1 MQNQRSS
8 DMLIYAGGEKGGN
21 VGSMKIR
28 KVEDKPMVIHTKK
41 KPKFHLHTK
50 KKAVTKK
57 KVTPTSVI
65 VERKKPR
72 SGIKKKWEESGQ
84 SVKVR
89 KESLRT
95 MAGVGIRTGAE
106 QIEGGEEIKESIDL
120 LAVTSAPAFSAVS
133 QGAGLYRRKREENRR
148 KRKGREKEKSGHA
161 VASIHVRRNQSEGKT
176 DKGRKSK
183 RNRKDV
189 SKRESNHSSGVN
201 HFVKDRMIDS
211 FLEKFQSE
219 REEQKNIITSTKEA
233 AKAAAIL
240 LVKQV
245 VTFLAPILLGVFALV
260 SVVGIVVVAILAVIY
275 NSPLSIFF
283 PLPDTGYENPRTVLC
298 EYYREFNQQITSL
311 EEQGYSITY
320 QNSENG
326 VPVSNF
332 NDTLM
337 VYMVKYGTGQAA
349 YVMDDEGKKHL
360 KEVFEEMNYY
370 DRSSS
375 ATQIPAGESL
385 GEVVTTGY
393 CNCSLCCGQWAGG
406 HTASGTVPK
415 ANHTLA
421 VDAHSPKVPM
431 GTKIVMNG
439 KTYKVEDTG
448 NFARYGT
455 DFDIYF
461 GSHAEALAWGKRK
474 VEAYLAEGNENTVE
488 VVVSGTLVHNLTY
501 EDYIALNKLTE
512 EQVDW
517 LKSMMSEDMWDNY
530 YVGAGGQAVADLAMT
545 KIGCNYSQ
553 DRRYE
558 EGYYDCSSLVQRLYK
573 EVNIDLP
580 ATAATQ
586 GKYCYDNAMI
596 INKKDLKPGDL
607 IFYSYEE
614 NGEFRNISHVAIY
627 VGDGKMVHAANSS
640 RGVVLDPLRTN
651 HVVFY
656 ARPY

>member
-8 DMLIYAGGEKGGN
+8 DMPIYAGGEKGGN
-21 VGSMKIR
+21 VVSMKIR

-41 KPKFHLHTK
+41 KPKLHLHTK

-57 KVTPTSVI
+57 KVTPISVT
-65 VERKKPR
+65 VERKIPR
-72 SGIKKKWEESGQ
+72 SGMKKKWEESGQ
-84 SVKVR
+84 SIKVR

-95 MAGVGIRTGAE
+95 MAGVGIRAGAE
-106 QIEGGEEIKESIDL
+106 QIEGGEEIKESIDF

-133 QGAGLYRRKREENRR
+133 QGAGLYCRKREENRR
-148 KRKGREKEKSGHA
+148 KRKGREKEKSGH
-161 VASIHVRRNQSEGKT
+161 VVDSIHVRRNQSEGKT
-176 DKGRKSK
+176 DKGGKSK
-183 RNRKDV
+183 RNRKDA
-189 SKRESNHSSGVN
+189 SKREGNHSSGVN
-201 HFVKDRMIDS
+201 HFVKGRMIDS

-219 REEQKNIITSTKEA
+219 REKQKNIITSTKEA
-233 AKAAAIL
+233 AKATAIL

-245 VTFLAPILLGVFALV
+245 VTFLAPILLGLFALV

-283 PLPDTGYENPRTVLC
+283 PLPDTGYENPRTVLS

-311 EEQGYSITY
+311 EEQGYSVTY

-326 VPVSNF
+326 VPISNF

-370 DRSSS
+370 DKSSS

-488 VVVSGTLVHNLTY
+488 VVVFGTLVHNLTY

-580 ATAATQ
+580 ATAAAQ

-627 VGDGKMVHAANSS
+627 VGDGKMVHAANPS